1 MTTLLRRTGLLL
13 LLLLP
18 LIGVLPAGRVAAANG
33 VYYVGSTADT
43 QRSSPDCTSATGS
56 DCTLREAVAAA
67 ASGTDTIRF
76 RAVVDGQPIVP
87 TRAITLGVGV
97 TITGNGPSKTIIH
110 PSANNFDVFTVS
122 TPNGSAAFS
131 GMTISGGG
139 EAISNNLWTTSGSVT
154 VTNMNFTN
162 NNIGIY
168 DSAYSSGNVAV
179 TNSTFT
185 GNDDAIEVFATGVVG
200 VANSTFTG
208 NGLQAFY
215 VGHGTVTITNSTV
228 ANNSTFGISNAGGA
242 ITLANTIVAGSG
254 NINCQNSAGITDNG
268 YNLEYGTNGPVSTC
282 GFATGAP
289 KFDVLADPSLGPLQN
304 NGGPTPTMALLP
316 GSAAIDA
323 GGNVIHNFCASLD
336 QRGAIRPQGAAC
348 DIGAF
353 EVGTISTTTSLA
365 ALPNPAAFGQ
375 PVTFTATV
383 AGELAGSSFAAS
395 PGVVTFTDGAATLGT
410 ATPDASG
417 SAVFTT
423 SNLSAGSHPIAAT
436 YGGNAHYDGSSGTLA
451 GGQVV
456 GPAPVLSIDSVQQ
469 NEGNSGTTSFTF
481 TVALSTS
488 SSQTITAAYA
498 TADGTAM
505 TADND
510 YQAASGT
517 LTFAPGV
524 TAQTIAVLV
533 DGDTK
538 NETDET
544 FTVTLGGAT
553 GAVIAQG
560 TGVGTIVNDDPV
572 PALSI
577 GDVRLSGGSSGTTS
591 FAFPV
596 TLAQASG
603 QTITVAYATAD
614 GTATV
619 AENDYQASSGTL
631 TFAPGDTSKS
641 ITVPVTGSTTAEAD
655 ETFAVTLSNPTNAT
669 IARATG
675 TGTITN
681 QLIIASL
688 SPPSGSAAG
697 GVSVTITGV
706 GFGADPAQVTV
717 QFGTTATVTR
727 VTPTAITVTTPAHAA
742 GTVDVTVTVNGVSA
756 TKAGAYTYGTVTPLP
771 PPQQPGGGAGMAPNP
786 LPVTR
791 PPGMSAPGGS
801 PNSLPPAR

>member
-33 VYYVGSTADT
+33 TYYVGSTADT
-43 QRSSPDCTSATGS
+43 QRASPDCTSAMAS

-76 RAVVDGQPIVP
+76 RAVVDGQPIVL
-87 TRAITLGVGV
+87 TSTITLATGV
-97 TITGNGPSKTIIH
+97 TIVGNGAAKTIIE
-110 PSANNFDVFTVS
+110 
-122 TPNGSAAFS
+122 NGSGDSPRSAFSVRITGGAVPLS
-131 GMTISGGG
+131 GMTIRANGLT
-139 EAISNNLWTTSGSVT
+139 AISNYGAGTVSVADSTISGGDYGIANVGNGTVTATGSV
-154 VTNMNFTN
+154 FAN
-162 NNIGIY
+162 NSKGGIAN
-168 DSAYSSGNVAV
+168 DSGTVAV
-179 TNSTFT
+179 TNSTFS
-185 GNDDAIEVFATGVVG
+185 GNANGIYEVGAGPVIVT
-200 VANSTFTG
+200 NSTFWG
-208 NGLQAFY
+208 NM
-215 VGHGTVTITNSTV
+215 
-228 ANNSTFGISNAGGA
+228 GA
-242 ITLANTIVAGSG
+242 IYQNIPGPMMLANTIVAGSTG
-254 NINCQNSAGITDNG
+254 SNCLLYSITDNG
-268 YNLEYGTNGPVSTC
+268 HNLEYGTSGAATSC
-282 GFATGAP
+282 GFTTGSP
-289 KFDVLADPSLGPLQN
+289 KFDVLADPKLGPLQD
-304 NGGPTPTMALLP
+304 NGGPTPTMALLSN
-316 GSAAIDA
+316 SAAIDA
-323 GGNVIHNFCASLD
+323 GGDARNFCPLQD
-336 QRGAIRPQGAAC
+336 QRGATRPQGGAAC

-353 EVGTISTTTSLA
+353 EAGTIITTTTLA
-365 ALPNPAAFGQ
+365 ASPNPAAFGQ
-375 PVTFTATV
+375 PVTLTATV
-383 AGELAGSSFAAS
+383 AGVLAASSFAAS

-436 YGGNAHYDGSSGTLA
+436 YGGNANYAGSIGTLA

-456 GPAPVLSIDSVQQ
+456 GPAPALSIDSVRQ
-469 NEGNSGTTSFTF
+469 NEGNSGTTPFTF
-481 TVALSTS
+481 TVTLSSS
-488 SSQTITAAYA
+488 SSQTITVAYA

-524 TAQTIAVLV
+524 TAQTITVLV
-533 DGDTK
+533 GGDTK

-544 FTVTLGGAT
+544 FTVTLSGAT
-553 GAVIAQG
+553 VATIAQG
-560 TGVGTIVNDDPV
+560 MGVGTIVDDDPV

-577 GDVRLSGGSSGTTS
+577 GDVHLSAGSSGTTP
-591 FAFPV
+591 FVFPV

-603 QTITVAYATAD
+603 QTITVWYATAD

-619 AENDYQASSGTL
+619 AENDYQATSGTL

-641 ITVPVTGSTTAEAD
+641 ITVTVTGSATTEAD
-655 ETFAVTLSNPTNAT
+655 ETFAVTLSNATNAT
-669 IARATG
+669 VARAIG

-681 QLIIASL
+681 QLIITSL

-697 GVSVTITGV
+697 GGSVTITGA

-717 QFGTTATVTR
+717 TFGTTALVTS
-727 VTPTAITVTTPAHAA
+727 VTPMAITVTTPAHAA

-771 PPQQPGGGAGMAPNP
+771 PPQQPGSGAGTAPNS
-786 LPVTR
+786 LPATR

-801 PNSLPPAR
+801 PHSLPPAR